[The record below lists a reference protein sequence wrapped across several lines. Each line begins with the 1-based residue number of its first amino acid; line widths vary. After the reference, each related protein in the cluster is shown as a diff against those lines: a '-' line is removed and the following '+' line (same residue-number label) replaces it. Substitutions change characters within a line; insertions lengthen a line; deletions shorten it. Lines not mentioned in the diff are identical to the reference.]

1 MFYHVSFIVD
11 ASDFEIKAP
20 KNKRVNRL
28 AYTGKSD
35 IYCLKYQICVQVATS
50 RIVDI
55 SGPIYGKWHDI
66 NVWRWS
72 NVSERLEPGERGIG
86 DAGYRG
92 AGPTLLIP
100 FQRRNQALSARRR
113 FWNNALSSVRLD
125 IERIFHMIK
134 RFRILK
140 NQSRVSHPKHAAM
153 FRLACQL
160 TNLEL
165 ELHPLRSAPAA
176 TLLDC
181 PLEFIL
187 QMDDNQAWTNAHL
200 RQQDMD
206 EADQQYVHNV
216 RHA

>member
-1 MFYHVSFIVD
+1 M
-11 ASDFEIKAP
+11 
-20 KNKRVNRL
+20 R
-28 AYTGKSD
+28 TGRSVANLD
-35 IYCLKYQICVQVATS
+35 SEHRGGKYQICVQVATS

-55 SGPIYGKWHDI
+55 SGPIYGKWPDI

-125 IERIFHMIK
+125 VERIFHMIK

-140 NQSRVSHPKHAAM
+140 NQSRVSYPKHAAM

-160 TNLEL
+160 INLEL
-165 ELHPLRSAPAA
+165 ELHPLRSAPAS

-206 EADQQYVHNV
+206 EADQQYVHNI